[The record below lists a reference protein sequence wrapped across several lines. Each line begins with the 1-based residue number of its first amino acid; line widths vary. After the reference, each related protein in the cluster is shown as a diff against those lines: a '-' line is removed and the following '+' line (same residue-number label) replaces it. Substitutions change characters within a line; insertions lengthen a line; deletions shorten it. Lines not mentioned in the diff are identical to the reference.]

1 MIVCAQAAL
10 VKCVVIC
17 AGLVALPRLAV
28 DGSPALTAVPLV
40 DQLGAALDGG
50 ACGVIAAHYWLRPLR
65 VQCHGVPAHP
75 VVPARAAGL
84 EIETWSLLPAGSGLG
99 TSSILAAAA
108 IAAVCGAAG
117 VEMDKQSL
125 AHEVLKVEQMLTT
138 GGTRTACTA
147 LCMGGVIGL
156 NGVQVAGRIKWAAC
170 MAV

>member
-28 DGSPALTAVPLV
+28 DGSPAVTAVPLV

-75 VVPARAAGL
+75 VVPAGL
-84 EIETWSLLPAGSGLG
+84 EIETWSLLPAGS
-99 TSSILAAAA
+99 ILAAAA
-108 IAAVCGAAG
+108 IAAACGAAG

-138 GGTRTACTA
+138 GGTRARRA
-147 LCMGGVIGL
+147 PHYAWGVL
-156 NGVQVAGRIKWAAC
+156 LV
-170 MAV
+170 